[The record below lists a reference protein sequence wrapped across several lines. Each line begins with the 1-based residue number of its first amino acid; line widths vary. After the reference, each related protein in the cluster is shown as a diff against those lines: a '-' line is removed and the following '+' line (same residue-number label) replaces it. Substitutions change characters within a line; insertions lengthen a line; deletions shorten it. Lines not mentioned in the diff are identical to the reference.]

1 MHQLVLVARLNQD
14 LTANHLLIVWAY
26 WVLNT
31 IFDYCYDKRSLLALC
46 LLAHLE
52 CLFIVTLDSSSLA
65 SPSATVAWFQ
75 GVARQDTVV
84 DDRQVFVVYDL
95 SLQLLL
101 SSLLLW

>member
-1 MHQLVLVARLNQD
+1 MLVTRLNQD

-31 IFDYCYDKRSLLALC
+31 IFNHCDDKRSLLALC
-46 LLAHLE
+46 LLAHLDR
-52 CLFIVTLDSSSLA
+52 LFIVALDSSSLA

-75 GVARQDTVV
+75 GIARQDTVV

-101 SSLLLW
+101 SCLLLW